1 VRMVLTNAGLP
12 VAFSSDA
19 ATLLTSTLDFKTLHR
34 WNITSGD
41 LLSTTALNSTNG
53 SWRLSATTPDGN
65 RLALATGDIIE
76 AYETGSGRC
85 LARFQSPV
93 GVASLEF
100 SSDGRLLAIGGFNAG
115 VIWDFAEAR
124 PVRTLTGHKDQVV
137 CVRFSPD
144 QKMIATTS
152 WDATVRL
159 WEVATGKVLAVLTGH
174 KAGVMNGI
182 FSPDGRTLVTGSDDR
197 TLRFW
202 NVATRRE
209 VASIQL
215 DYSPYSFAFSPDGQ
229 ILMAN
234 AGDSALRC
242 WRAPSLAEIDAAE
255 AKEEA
260 VIKQP

>member
-1 VRMVLTNAGLP
+1 
-12 VAFSSDA
+12 
-19 ATLLTSTLDFKTLHR
+19 
-34 WNITSGD
+34 
-41 LLSTTALNSTNG
+41 
-53 SWRLSATTPDGN
+53 
-65 RLALATGDIIE
+65 
-76 AYETGSGRC
+76 
-85 LARFQSPV
+85 
-93 GVASLEF
+93 
-100 SSDGRLLAIGGFNAG
+100 
-115 VIWDFAEAR
+115 
-124 PVRTLTGHKDQVV
+124 
-137 CVRFSPD
+137 
-144 QKMIATTS
+144 MIATTS

-234 AGDSALRC
+234 TGDSALRC
-242 WRAPSLAEIDAAE
+242 WRAPSLAKIDAAE

-260 VIKQP
+260 MIKHP